1 MAEGTEV
8 LGGRNEPR
16 EPQFKRFT
24 DRVLLS
30 ACGLVM
36 ALVGL
41 VWALTWRGSE
51 AKIQEATQ
59 RLNASDAT
67 QKQHAERIIKLEVL
81 QDQAERHL
89 QSIDTKQSVIE
100 GKIDSTQGSL
110 NQVLIEI
117 RKK

>member
-1 MAEGTEV
+1 MAERPTDV
-8 LGGRNEPR
+8 VGGRG

-24 DRVLLS
+24 DRILLS

-51 AKIQEATQ
+51 SKIDKSIQ
-59 RLNASDAT
+59 RIDTSEETLKRHS
-67 QKQHAERIIKLEVL
+67 ERIIKLEVM

-100 GKIDSTQGSL
+100 GKIDSQQGSL
-110 NQVLIEI
+110 NQVLLEL

>member
-1 MAEGTEV
+1 MAERPTDVVAARG
-8 LGGRNEPR
+8 

-24 DRVLLS
+24 DRILLS

-41 VWALTWRGSE
+41 VWALTWKGSE
-51 AKIQEATQ
+51 AKIEKTTQ
-59 RLNASDAT
+59 RIDTSEETLRRHS
-67 QKQHAERIIKLEVL
+67 ERIIKLAVV

-100 GKIDSTQGSL
+100 GKIDSQQGSL
-110 NQVLIEI
+110 NQVLMEL